1 MSDFNSSK
9 ELLNAY
15 KNGFVGSVCDPKDVD
30 KLLGE
35 LPHPL
40 FGAAAYNL
48 YESGKGKTALLYKN
62 VQRFDTGFGPSERQ
76 VTGDCVSHSTRNAHR
91 RYTQYRNNRW

>member
-40 FGAAAYNL
+40 FGAAAYKL
-48 YESGKGKTALLYKN
+48 YGNGKGKTALLYKN
-62 VQRFDTGFGPSERQ
+62 VQRFDTGFGP
-76 VTGDCVSHSTRNAHR
+76 
-91 RYTQYRNNRW
+91 

>member
-1 MSDFNSSK
+1 MVDFKKPSDLFK
-9 ELLNAY
+9 AY
-15 KNGFVGSVCDPKDVD
+15 KEGFVGSYCDPQDVD

-48 YESGKGKTALLYKN
+48 YESGKGKIALLYKN
-62 VQRFDTGFGPSERQ
+62 VQRFDPGFGP
-76 VTGDCVSHSTRNAHR
+76 
-91 RYTQYRNNRW
+91 